1 MLLDNGKR
9 VKHFED
15 GGGQVE
21 KLLLKVPE
29 AAELVGL
36 GRSKLYELMQAGEIP
51 VIRIGRGVRIPANG
65 LREWVARQTEG
76 ASERTRE

>member
-1 MLLDNGKR
+1 MIADTQR
-9 VKHFED
+9 HVKHIEN
-15 GGGQVE
+15 GGGQLE

-51 VIRIGRGVRIPANG
+51 VIRIGRGVRIPASG
-65 LREWVARQTEG
+65 LREWVARQTE
-76 ASERTRE
+76 AAADRSD

>member
-1 MLLDNGKR
+1 M
-9 VKHFED
+9 
-15 GGGQVE
+15 E

-36 GRSKLYELMQAGEIP
+36 GRSKLYELMQAGQIP
-51 VIRIGRGVRIPANG
+51 VIRIGRGVRIPASG
-65 LREWVARQTEG
+65 LREWVARQAED

>member
-1 MLLDNGKR
+1 M
-9 VKHFED
+9 
-15 GGGQVE
+15 E

-51 VIRIGRGVRIPANG
+51 VIRIGRGVRIPVNG
-65 LREWVARQTEG
+65 LREWVARQAE
-76 ASERTRE
+76 AAANRSD